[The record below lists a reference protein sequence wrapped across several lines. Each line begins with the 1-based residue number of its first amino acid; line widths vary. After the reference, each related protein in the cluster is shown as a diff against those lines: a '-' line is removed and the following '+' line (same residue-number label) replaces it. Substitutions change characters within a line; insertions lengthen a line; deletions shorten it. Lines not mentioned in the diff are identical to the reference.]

1 VAWPITV
8 SPLAAPSV
16 SFSQQFGL
24 DLGKIESPNAQKQQK
39 IVGDAPTFGL
49 KLVSAGSTLLTNNTL
64 GNISEIQPPD
74 IKATGQLGKVDQI
87 KPQGLAPITTTTATA
102 NPATTNP
109 NTSFSIG
116 QTLEVPVSV
125 LPAVL
130 QDLSVYSLS
139 TPNQALLPP
148 GLDIGGIGSP
158 NASILLPPRI
168 EDPNAKDGTGNGIG
182 AIEAPSKGMVPVIP
196 TLPGVGDAKGVGQIE
211 KPKGGVGNRQPLDDR
226 VEAFGIEDDFA
237 KDIDSTNSPED
248 LNRVYEKYKRLIE
261 QAMNDQRLAKILA
274 DRLEPTFLKLA
285 QEKLGIAGKNIAR
298 QYLAALSAGATMFD
312 KSGLDTERFRLIKSA
327 YWDLQNDINPGVG
340 GGSNSQKLSLEGFAF
355 AAARQTDKFLYG
367 GYTPGLTP
375 GDESPDGFRGR
386 ERAFNNAAYRLGLRV
401 TLEVLP
407 HTPLNQFM
415 SNAMGGM
422 LQLSSGAAMDI
433 YGLAGIG
440 RGGVRPGRLP
450 SSPNDLAETRKMGE
464 GQPGVDKP
472 PRILVYRAL
481 RPDENPEEGLTAK
494 LPDRNFPPRAQ
505 IVRPTQWIS
514 TTKSL
519 GIATNKYTPD
529 EGGVVIVID
538 TSKLGKNTKTFD
550 NWRWDVF
557 PDAIAWDD
565 AEFLIERR
573 IPADAII
580 GVYKIPPRGGK

>member
-1 VAWPITV
+1 VYWLSLTCGCWAGVAWPITV

-168 EDPNAKDGTGNGIG
+168 EDPNAKDGTASGIG

-196 TLPGVGDAKGVGQIE
+196 GLPGVGDAKGVGQIE
-211 KPKGGVGNRQPLDDR
+211 KPKAVLDDYQVEIFETSQQFIDRYILEYANTKSENLGEFYRKYQDR
-226 VEAFGIEDDFA
+226 VMALLTDKNLKYADIFRERLERFLIHTANVLHGSQGAESARLIISSLRVIYKDDLRNSIADVETLINALRFDPKFGADALKFR
-237 KDIDSTNSPED
+237 SED
-248 LNRVYEKYKRLIE
+248 LLKQGVASFVYLPKEGRQRMQEIYAAYKSL
-261 QAMNDQRLAKILA
+261 N
-274 DRLEPTFLKLA
+274 
-285 QEKLGIAGKNIAR
+285 GKSSFNN
-298 QYLAALSAGATMFD
+298 LNLM
-312 KSGLDTERFRLIKSA
+312 RF
-327 YWDLQNDINPGVG
+327 
-340 GGSNSQKLSLEGFAF
+340 E
-355 AAARQTDKFLYG
+355 
-367 GYTPGLTP
+367 
-375 GDESPDGFRGR
+375 
-386 ERAFNNAAYRLGLRV
+386 ERALGPAAGQLYA
-401 TLEVLP
+401 P
-407 HTPLNQFM
+407 
-415 SNAMGGM
+415 MGGP
-422 LQLSSGAAMDI
+422 SGVP
-433 YGLAGIG
+433 GAGPARMG
-440 RGGVRPGRLP
+440 PT
-450 SSPNDLAETRKMGE
+450 DLAEAQGMN
-464 GQPGVDKP
+464 PGGLGVNKPFSPGKIVWVDESKP
-472 PRILVYRAL
+472 PTLGSKSMSMDAYDYQSGAEGARSNHITQKIYSPALVYKNLKGKEVQVRFDGFEESTGYLIDRKVNIMWTTKFKEGVERQSRAL
-481 RPDENPEEGLTAK
+481 
-494 LPDRNFPPRAQ
+494 
-505 IVRPTQWIS
+505 TQNGRIAVWEVPNQTVANDS
-514 TTKSL
+514 ARLLKSL
-519 GIATNKYTPD
+519 NIYNITIRVA
-529 EGGVVIVID
+529 
-538 TSKLGKNTKTFD
+538 
-550 NWRWDVF
+550 
-557 PDAIAWDD
+557 
-565 AEFLIERR
+565 
-573 IPADAII
+573 
-580 GVYKIPPRGGK
+580 PR